1 MQVSA
6 ARPPAHAALSTLN
19 AGAGR
24 APNVFTDVDDAARR
38 SITTS
43 STVDCTSASVKS
55 VYAIWRSQS
64 IVIKPSGDARKIR
77 TICGGPYG
85 ASAVANRDSPP
96 PSAAVPDRMD
106 TPSEQPKHVLTYLY
120 GLRTATL

>member
-1 MQVSA
+1 M
-6 ARPPAHAALSTLN
+6 
-19 AGAGR
+19 
-24 APNVFTDVDDAARR
+24 APRSSRTSDDAARR
-38 SITTS
+38 SFTTS
-43 STVDCTSASVKS
+43 STVDCTTASVKG

-64 IVIKPSGDARKIR
+64 IVIKSSGDARKIR
-77 TICGGPYG
+77 PISGGPYG